1 MNISSLFNQRVILIP
16 AVAGAI
22 LTLGGGAVLAAAGGQ
37 AGTTLT
43 AYKTAEGFWEQIWD
57 YDWSVTKQ
65 VDPASYEFVA
75 AGEQT
80 TVNYTIDVTKSGPTQ
95 RTDSFGA
102 EGEVCIT
109 NGGDRATEGLAI
121 ADDIMYKTSSGSFQ
135 VWYTS
140 SIDTSEK
147 PVLEPGES
155 HCYPYKIVFAPVNG
169 ATYKNSVRIT
179 ITNHSGHLGE
189 SSGPSPDAGFSLPN
203 APELIYQDETAS
215 LTDAFG
221 DTSLTSD
228 FSFDFSDM
236 LEWPMEFTASGA
248 VNYSLEITHEG
259 VCEEVFSLTNT
270 ATLTEADTL
279 TAHESTSLLVLQGPA
294 CGSGDEDP
302 DPVGCTRTQGYWKT
316 HGPVGCRKGKNAN
329 EWEVVTLQL
338 GNLTYTDSQ
347 LCAILSQPV
356 KGNGLLSLAHQLI
369 AAKLNMA
376 TGTAPNPTATIAQAD
391 LLIGNL
397 SIPPSGS
404 GWLNPSVTGP
414 FTSLLDMFN
423 NGGADYDS
431 DGDIDGPP
439 HCN

>member
-1 MNISSLFNQRVILIP
+1 MNISSLFTQRVILIP
-16 AVAGAI
+16 AVVGAI
-22 LTLGGGAVLAAAGGQ
+22 LTLGGGAVLAAPSGQ
-37 AGTTLT
+37 AGTTLS
-43 AYKTAEGFWEQIWD
+43 ANKTAEGFWDQIWD
-57 YDWSVTKQ
+57 YDWYVTKQ
-65 VDPASYEFVA
+65 VDPASYEFLDV
-75 AGEQT
+75 GEQT
-80 TVNYTIDVTKSGPTQ
+80 TVNYIIDVTKSGPTQ
-95 RTDSFGA
+95 RADSFGA
-102 EGEVCIT
+102 EGEVCVT
-109 NGGDRATEGLAI
+109 NGGARATEGLAI
-121 ADDIMYKTSSGSFQ
+121 ADDIMYKMGSGPFQ

-140 SIDTSEK
+140 SIDTSEN

-155 HCYPYKIVFAPVNG
+155 HCYPYKIVFTPVSG
-169 ATYKNSVRIT
+169 ATYKNSVRVT
-179 ITNHSGHLGE
+179 ITNHSGHLE
-189 SSGPSPDAGFSLPN
+189 EAFGPSPDADFSLPE
-203 APELIYQDETAS
+203 APELIYQDERAS

-248 VNYSLEITHEG
+248 LNYSLGITHEG
-259 VCEEVFSLTNT
+259 VCEEVFSLSNT
-270 ATLTEADTL
+270 ATLTEADSL
-279 TAHESTSLLVLQGPA
+279 TAHESTALLVLQGPA

-316 HGPVGCRKGKNAN
+316 HGPVGCRKGKNVN
-329 EWEVVTLQL
+329 EWEVTALQL

-347 LCAILSQPV
+347 LCAILNQPV

-369 AAKLNMA
+369 AAKLNVA

-397 SIPPSGS
+397 SIPPSGA
-404 GWLNPSVTGP
+404 GWLDPNLTGP

-423 NGGADYDS
+423 NGDADYDS